1 MIRGFRRAVQGR
13 AIHTGVMKLSC
24 ALFVLPAARAV
35 GMREPSDLAARQ
47 VSQSRMIADEP
58 SSLHRTP
65 RLTTDSVTP
74 DLLVLDNG
82 DRFNGTFVR
91 VVDGTVTFHDA
102 VLGDIHVALSKIS
115 ELHTSAKV
123 SVIRKGQVV
132 GSKTPA
138 SAIPSGFLA
147 VADHHVVLTG
157 DDHTTTVATI
167 TTDSAR
173 YIVDQTSLNKQLRGS
188 PGLFAA
194 WNGSVTAAGTFVR
207 ATQNSYSFDGG
218 VALVRTVPTVTWLSP
233 RNRTTLQLNG
243 TTGKITQPAYIA
255 MDGTPVDEQVTK
267 SEIYHGGLERDQY
280 FSDHLY
286 YFGTAQF
293 DHNFSQNLQLQQLY
307 GAGLGWTA
315 IKTPKQTL
323 DFTINAQYVRQSFMQ
338 SEPDSAN
345 NLFGSTISANYVVQI
360 VDGMTFTQYTAYLP
374 AYNVGEAYSLT
385 ERNSLTLPAYKGLR
399 LVVGTTDSYLN
410 AVAPSDPPS
419 KRNSF
424 QFTFGLSYDIKSSY

>member
-1 MIRGFRRAVQGR
+1 MR
-13 AIHTGVMKLSC
+13 TGAMRTSAMLLGC
-24 ALFVLPAARAV
+24 TLFVFPISRAA
-35 GMREPSDLAARQ
+35 GMRSRDDHTEHAVPRARPMAYET
-47 VSQSRMIADEP
+47 SAS
-58 SSLHRTP
+58 HGTP
-65 RLTTDSVTP
+65 EITTDSVTP
-74 DLLVLDNG
+74 DLMVLNNG

-91 VVDGTVTFHDA
+91 LVDGTVTFHDA
-102 VLGDIHVALSKIS
+102 VLGNVQVALSKIS

-123 SVIRKGQVV
+123 AVIRKHQVV
-132 GSKTPA
+132 SKSTPA
-138 SAIPSGFLA
+138 SDIPSGFLTMTNQQ
-147 VADHHVVLTG
+147 VVLAG
-157 DDHTTTVATI
+157 DDRTTTVATI
-167 TTDSAR
+167 PMDSAQ
-173 YIVDQTSLNKQLRGS
+173 YIVDQTSLDKELRGS
-188 PGLFAA
+188 PGLFSA
-194 WNGSVTAAGTFVR
+194 WNGPVTAAGSFVR
-207 ATQNSYSFDGG
+207 ATQNSYSFDGA
-218 VALVRTVPTVTWLSP
+218 VTLVRTVPTVSWLSP

-243 TTGKITQPAYIA
+243 TTGKITQPAYVA

-280 FSDHLY
+280 FSEHLY

-293 DHNFSQNLQLQQLY
+293 DHNFGQNLQLQQLY

-323 DFTINAQYVRQSFMQ
+323 DLTINAQYVRQTFLQ

-374 AYNVGEAYSLT
+374 AYNKGEAYSLT
-385 ERNSLTLPAYKGLR
+385 ERNTLTLPAYKGLR

-410 AVAPSDPPS
+410 SVVPSDPPS